1 MPHNFSNTRTKSD
14 NFGDGAIS
22 PVRNTP
28 RVLTTIIFTQ
38 VVYFTSS
45 RKGPKTAPRRD
56 EKGRELEGEEGGINC
71 WHAGSI

>member
-38 VVYFTSS
+38 VVYY
-45 RKGPKTAPRRD
+45 RKIQKRID
-56 EKGRELEGEEGGINC
+56 N
-71 WHAGSI
+71 SIHIAV

>member
-28 RVLTTIIFTQ
+28 RVLTTKIFTQ
-38 VVYFTSS
+38 VVYYSIILS
-45 RKGPKTAPRRD
+45 YYHIKTIVRV
-56 EKGRELEGEEGGINC
+56 
-71 WHAGSI
+71 W